1 MLAQNQIVVLFLLY
15 ATLALHPLHITVTN
29 IDYKKNEGQIDI
41 SIKLFKDD
49 FGLVLY
55 QKYKQQ
61 IDLENEQKP
70 GESDSVI
77 TRYVEENF
85 KLEIDQ
91 QKVKLK
97 LKDKKIDP
105 EAVWLSYIIDIKH
118 TVGELKLENSLLTDL
133 YNDQKNLVIVNFDS
147 RQKGFTLSKEESV
160 FSINLN

>member
-15 ATLALHPLHITVTN
+15 AALALHPLHITITN
-29 IDYKKNEGQIDI
+29 IDYNKKEGHIDI

-49 FGLVLY
+49 LALVLS

-61 IDLENEQKP
+61 IDLEKEQKP

-77 TRYVEENF
+77 ARYVEENF

-91 QKVKLK
+91 QKVMLN
-97 LKDKKIDP
+97 LKDKKIDH
-105 EAVWLSYIIDIKH
+105 EAVWLTYNIDMKH
-118 TVGELKLENSLLTDL
+118 KVGELKIENSLLTDL

-147 RQKGFTLSKEESV
+147 RQKGFTLSKDESV
-160 FSINLN
+160 FNLNLN